1 MRQFIFDVT
10 IYCTGRALLARDIL
24 LGRVK
29 RNWDIRPSDHGFSR
43 HRILSGKNVLD
54 AVLFDPG
61 KERTRAAVLLCH
73 GIGETVQHWFEVQQ
87 LLGAQGVASLVFDYC
102 GYGRSTG
109 LFHAHESER
118 DAEAAFQFLLER
130 IGPLPIS
137 ILGFSLGSGIAVAV
151 LPRVAASS
159 LLLCAAF
166 PSMRDAACSVGVP
179 RFLRF
184 GVPSIWSAADN
195 LRASQVRVLIVH
207 GEKDRLFPVTMA
219 AELDSLCGGQSE
231 IVLVPR
237 LTHNEPFYR
246 PSMSYWGPIVAH
258 VLAAPDCRPIIT
270 DACQPATDP

>member
-1 MRQFIFDVT
+1 MRQFIFDVA
-10 IYCTGRALLARDIL
+10 IHCTGRALLGRDIL

-29 RNWDIRPSDHGFSR
+29 RKWDIRPSDHCFSR

-61 KERTRAAVLLCH
+61 EGRARAAVLICH

-118 DAEAAFQFLLER
+118 DAEAAFRFLSAR

-137 ILGFSLGSGIAVAV
+137 ILGFSLGSGIAIAI

-179 RFLRF
+179 RFLCF
-184 GVPSIWSAADN
+184 GVPPIWSAKEN
-195 LRASQVRVLIVH
+195 LRSSQVPVLIVH
-207 GEKDRLFPVTMA
+207 GERDRLFPVTMA
-219 AELDSLCGGQSE
+219 AELDSQCAGQSE
-231 IVLVPR
+231 IVLVPQ
-237 LTHNEPFYR
+237 LTHNEPFNR
-246 PSMSYWGPIVAH
+246 PTMSCWGPIVSH
-258 VLAAPDCRPIIT
+258 LLAAPECKPLNTVI
-270 DACQPATDP
+270 CLSATDL